1 MNYPYSVEDLLP
13 EFHSESTEY
22 NSHEFF
28 MKRCLELA
36 FKGNGWAQPNPLVG
50 SVIVHN
56 QQIIAEGFHRK
67 FGENHAERMAILSLE
82 NKELLKQSTLYVSL
96 EPCSHFGKTPPCSD
110 LIIEYQIPK
119 VVVGMLDPNPVVN
132 GNGIKRLKE
141 HGIEVVENVLT
152 DSCRY
157 LNRKFIVNQTQKRPF
172 ITLKWAE
179 SKDGFYAPSP
189 KRIQK
194 ITGSTAQKFTHRL
207 RQSHQAILVGIGT
220 WALDQ
225 PQLNDRYFGGPQPVK
240 LVMTENELWCFTES
254 LKWTGMSTY
263 KQDELKFDSELQRQA
278 EIFDE
283 LMNSTNCD
291 YSILKFYRIPL
302 TGAEFESLICT
313 KAEYISEFCYQNGW
327 YSLLIEG
334 GSSVWNAFLNQNL
347 VDELIVYR
355 SQSVELSVGIRVPKI
370 TMNDT
375 FQTPITADLDEY
387 EINLQPNKSFS
398 SSMSTGVESLSFRD
412 TPPSQIHSDQ
422 LVLYKWKG

>member
-67 FGENHAERMAILSLE
+67 YGENHAERMAILSLE
-82 NKELLKQSTLYVSL
+82 NKELFKQSTLYVSL

-152 DSCRY
+152 DSCSY
-157 LNRKFIVNQTQKRPF
+157 LNRKFIINQTQKRPF

-179 SKDGFYAPSP
+179 SKDGFYAPIP
-189 KRIQK
+189 KKLQK

-220 WALDQ
+220 WKLDQ

-254 LKWTGMSTY
+254 LKWTGMSTCIQDVV
-263 KQDELKFDSELQRQA
+263 KVESELNRHTEISDELE
-278 EIFDE
+278 
-283 LMNSTNCD
+283 NSTNGVH
-291 YSILKFYRIPL
+291 SALKCYKIPL
-302 TGAEFESLICT
+302 KGVEFESLNFT

-327 YSLLIEG
+327 YSLLVEG
-334 GSSVWNAFLNQNL
+334 GSSVWNAFLDQNL

-355 SQSVELSVGIRVPKI
+355 SQTVELGVGIRVPKI
-370 TMNDT
+370 TMNDK
-375 FQTPITADLDEY
+375 FQTPITVDLDEY
-387 EINLQPNKSFS
+387 EKNLELSKYS
-398 SSMSTGVESLSFRD
+398 SSSVSIGVESRSFID
-412 TPPSQIHSDQ
+412 TPPSQFHSDQ
-422 LVLYKWKG
+422 LILFKWKK